1 MREDPFIPKES
12 EIKDSDETT
21 ETKENIEQKSQ
32 EAQQM
37 PQQMPS
43 KIEVLEL

>member
-21 ETKENIEQKSQ
+21 ETKENIEQNHKKHNKCH
-32 EAQQM
+32 
-37 PQQMPS
+37 S
-43 KIEVLEL
+43 KCLAK